1 MHVPLPLMSTDDY
14 ICHASE
20 NTLAS
25 MLMRAGDLM
34 STGHVYTLIG
44 NGERG
49 SHQADG
55 RPLTSEPFGLA
66 TGPDGALYYC
76 DLGNHKICRF
86 IDGLS
91 EKVVGRDMAGNDG
104 SGGVAEDAAI
114 TEPYELCFDREGNL
128 WFVDMKAHVVR
139 KVDAMSGIIE
149 TVVGSGRAG
158 FSGDGDDARKAQLCQ
173 PHSIAFGPDGK
184 LYIADIGNHRIRRYD
199 PDTDLIETWGGSG
212 KKGMTLDG
220 SAIGEVD
227 LYGPRAMV
235 FDKDGS
241 MILALREGNALYR
254 ITDGHV
260 AHLAGT
266 SKFGYE
272 GDRGPASAARLA
284 GPKGLAVAEN
294 GCIYLADTE
303 SHTVRCVFPDGTI
316 DTVLGDGTEHDGP
329 DGDPATCGL
338 ARPHGVHV
346 DAQNRLWVGD
356 SDNHRIRCLPLG
368 DDGRPLSDPE
378 GR

>member
-25 MLMRAGDLM
+25 ILMRAGDLM

-114 TEPYELCFDREGNL
+114 TEPYELCCL
-128 WFVDMKAHVVR
+128 
-139 KVDAMSGIIE
+139 
-149 TVVGSGRAG
+149 
-158 FSGDGDDARKAQLCQ
+158 
-173 PHSIAFGPDGK
+173 
-184 LYIADIGNHRIRRYD
+184 LYTS
-199 PDTDLIETWGGSG
+199 PS
-212 KKGMTLDG
+212 
-220 SAIGEVD
+220 
-227 LYGPRAMV
+227 PR
-235 FDKDGS
+235 
-241 MILALREGNALYR
+241 
-254 ITDGHV
+254 
-260 AHLAGT
+260 
-266 SKFGYE
+266 
-272 GDRGPASAARLA
+272 
-284 GPKGLAVAEN
+284 
-294 GCIYLADTE
+294 
-303 SHTVRCVFPDGTI
+303 
-316 DTVLGDGTEHDGP
+316 
-329 DGDPATCGL
+329 
-338 ARPHGVHV
+338 
-346 DAQNRLWVGD
+346 D
-356 SDNHRIRCLPLG
+356 S
-368 DDGRPLSDPE
+368 
-378 GR
+378 